1 MIMMTRKYG
10 QLGNRLMLSA
20 HLIAA
25 AREYGVTFWNPA
37 FADYAGYFPSTC
49 GDPWCRYPV
58 VDRVERSDRPLPSTW
73 HRGLIYTSTY
83 LSARTLS
90 HLRLTRFP
98 AHVIR
103 LRGEDPCDLASE
115 SFASLAKSS
124 RPLLLSGWKFRSRP
138 LLEKHADVVR
148 EFFRI
153 FPENENRVGQVIDRA
168 RQQTDMLVGVHI
180 RHGDYAKWL
189 GGRYFYSIPEYRD
202 AMQRIADHLGTKRV
216 TFFVCG
222 NAKLRAEDFGGLNV
236 HFGTGH
242 LIEDMYAFAQT
253 DWLIGPPSTF
263 TGWAS
268 FYGGVPLTYMHTSDQ
283 PFDFTRAPLPHAA

>member
-37 FADYAGYFPSTC
+37 FIDYARYFPSTC
-49 GDPWCRYPV
+49 CDPWCRYPV
-58 VDRVERSDRPLPSTW
+58 IDRAESSDRHLPSNW
-73 HRGLIYTSTY
+73 HRRIVYTSTY
-83 LSARTLS
+83 LTARTLS

-115 SFASLAKSS
+115 SFASLARSS
-124 RPLLLSGWKFRSRP
+124 RPLLLSGWKFRSPP
-138 LLEKHADVVR
+138 LLEKHAEAIRD
-148 EFFRI
+148 FFRV
-153 FPENENRVGQVIDRA
+153 FPENETRVSRVMERA
-168 RQQTDMLVGVHI
+168 RQQCDMLVGVHI

-189 GGRYFYSIPEYRD
+189 DGRYFYSIPAYRD
-202 AMQRIADHLGTKRV
+202 AMQRIADHLGTRRV
-216 TFFVCG
+216 AFFVCG
-222 NAKLRAEDFGGLNV
+222 NAKLRKEDFGGLNV

-242 LIEDMYAFAQT
+242 LIEDMYAFART
-253 DWLIGPPSTF
+253 DWLVGPPSTY

-268 FYGGVPLTYMHTSDQ
+268 FYGNVPLTFMRSSDE
-283 PFDFTRAPLPHAA
+283 PFDFARAPLPHAA